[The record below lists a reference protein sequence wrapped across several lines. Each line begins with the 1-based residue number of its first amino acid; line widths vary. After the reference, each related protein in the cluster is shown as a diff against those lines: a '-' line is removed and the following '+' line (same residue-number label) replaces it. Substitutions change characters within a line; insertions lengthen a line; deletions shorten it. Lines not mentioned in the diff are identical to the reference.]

1 MNITNIKEMLAG
13 TLNLEP
19 PWKIEGAEFDTEHKQ
34 LHIHVGIDEN
44 AVLLCPHCGGS
55 AKRYGYEPRE
65 RLWRHADC
73 FFYECFVHCRRPRV
87 ICPNCG
93 VQQLNAPFERKSSR
107 FTLMFE
113 GYAMMLLPD
122 LPRAR
127 AAKVL
132 RCNEK
137 TLEAIM
143 HYWIGRA
150 DEARSLASVAR
161 LAIDETSFRRGHD
174 YVTIAIDADKKCV
187 IDVEHG
193 KDKAAVASIA
203 TKLSRQGGNTESIKA
218 VTSDMSKAFV
228 PAIAECFPQAC
239 HVIDKFHVKQMVIKA
254 MEETRK
260 TEQRNCKAKKE
271 LFLGRKLFMIPSS
284 TMTQE
289 QASQVLKLSKSYP
302 QTGRAFRIVTA
313 LDSFY
318 ALWNEDEAGTAFDK
332 LYSWMRRCHLP
343 EMKKVA
349 TSIKEHKPKI
359 LAYFTQRITNAIS
372 EGINSL
378 IQTAKRKAKGYR
390 TYRGFEAMIYLI
402 AGKLE
407 LAVPSPF

>member
-19 PWKIEGAEFDTEHKQ
+19 PWKLEGAEFDTESKQ
-34 LHIHVGIDEN
+34 LHIHVGIDEE
-44 AVLLCPHCGGS
+44 AELPCPRCGG
-55 AKRYGYEPRE
+55 AARRYGYEPRE
-65 RLWRHADC
+65 RVWRHSDC
-73 FFYECFVHCRRPRV
+73 FFYECYVHCRRPRI
-87 ICPNCG
+87 ICPSCG
-93 VQQLNAPFERKSSR
+93 VQQVNAPFERKSSR

-137 TLEAIM
+137 TLEAMM
-143 HYWIGRA
+143 HHWVGRA

-174 YVTIAIDADKKCV
+174 YVTIAIDSDRRCV
-187 IDVEHG
+187 IDVERG

-203 TKLSRQGGNTESIKA
+203 AKLARQGGDAECITA

-228 PAIAECFPQAC
+228 PAIAENFPNAC
-239 HVIDKFHVKQMVIKA
+239 HVIDKFHVKQMAIKA

-260 TEQRNCKAKKE
+260 AEQRNRRDKKE
-271 LFLGRKLFMIPSS
+271 LFLGRKLFMVPNSA
-284 TMTQE
+284 MNRE
-289 QASQVLKLSKSYP
+289 QASQVLRLSRIYP

-318 ALWNEDEAGTAFDK
+318 ALGNEEEAGTAFDR

-343 EMKKVA
+343 EMKKTA
-349 TSIKEHKPKI
+349 LALMEHKPKI

-378 IQTAKRKAKGYR
+378 IQAAKRKAKGYR